1 MFLGAR
7 VIMACRNKQKATEAA
22 NDIKLL
28 CKSTSNVGELV
39 VEELDLTSLNSVRQ
53 CAKTLLNKENRIDL
67 LINNAGVM
75 TCPESKTQD
84 GFETQ
89 FGTNHLGHFLLT
101 LLLLPKIV
109 QSAPSRI
116 VTVSS
121 KAHEREFL

>member
-22 NDIKLL
+22 NDITLL